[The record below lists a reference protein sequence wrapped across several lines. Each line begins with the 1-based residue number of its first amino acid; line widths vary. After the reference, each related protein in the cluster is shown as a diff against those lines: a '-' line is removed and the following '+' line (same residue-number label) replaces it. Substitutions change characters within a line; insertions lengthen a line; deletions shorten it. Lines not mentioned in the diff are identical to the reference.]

1 MNVDLTALQKL
12 TPQERQLLIEGISPQ
27 AAIILKKIFPD
38 NAAIDMLTRMKTGF
52 SNF

>member
-12 TPQERQLLIEGISPQ
+12 TPQERQSLVEGISPQ

-38 NAAIDMLTRMKTGF
+38 NAAIDMLIRMKTGF

>member
-1 MNVDLTALQKL
+1 MNVDFEALQKL

-27 AAIILKKIFPD
+27 AAAILKKLFP
-38 NAAIDMLTRMKTGF
+38 NNTAIDMLLKLKTGF